1 MTAPLDLVAHG
12 LETSGG
18 GRASAIHLYG
28 ARGAGKTWALEQ
40 AGNAALQRGMRVLT
54 AHGTTEDRELPFA
67 ALAALL
73 APVRGRLQDAAWSAL
88 QPVIR
93 FDQRATDDFAVKV
106 ATFEF
111 LCTLAA
117 ECPTV
122 MLLDDVHLFDAAS
135 REVVTFAVRRA
146 DVDALCCISTD
157 VDSAPLSPNGSV
169 SRIDSLD
176 ADQLSRLLQAR
187 GVASTVAVQCAH
199 AAQGNP
205 GLALAI
211 SDGLSDEQRSG
222 TVPVAVLPR
231 PAGGL
236 ADELQRRLREHGESV
251 CRALVV
257 AAAEHGGE
265 VAAVR
270 SALAALGESG
280 DGLADAE
287 AAGLIEIVG
296 TRIVFADPWTR
307 AAAYHLVAPA
317 SRRAA
322 HRALAGWFQQPNQ
335 AAQRAWHLAA
345 GADGPND
352 AVADALGLLAVDTAH
367 RGAPASAALTAERAA
382 EFAESPSGRDDHLM
396 GALGWWLDAS
406 SVDGVTRVVR
416 QLDPT
421 DPEGRA
427 ALAEAQVFLN
437 GDSAVTLEPTDG
449 PWGRRRARRLQLTD
463 AELAGDHRAVLQLID
478 RRAVEQGRGDDL
490 LSAAVAHRHAGRA
503 REARE
508 HLVRAQA
515 VLDPRSAPGVAA
527 AMLEADLDL
536 LQGRADDAL
545 RTLTRLDGPAPS
557 HREDQRRWL
566 VGRAS
571 LVADPALAPSG
582 APGAFAAPGTG
593 PLGEVRDLI
602 RDGLLRGDVGVL
614 REAVECADARSL
626 PVEAGEARMWQATLA
641 DDRERRALLDLVGAV
656 FHRCGVRGWDGRL
669 AALAAERR
677 SPVAVPRDA
686 AIDALSQAE
695 LRVADAVARGL
706 TNREVSATLLISVKT
721 VDFHLQQ
728 IYRKIGV
735 RSRTELAVRMAG
747 HGTAATGE
755 RR

>member
-1 MTAPLDLVAHG
+1 
-12 LETSGG
+12 
-18 GRASAIHLYG
+18 
-28 ARGAGKTWALEQ
+28 
-40 AGNAALQRGMRVLT
+40 
-54 AHGTTEDRELPFA
+54 
-67 ALAALL
+67 
-73 APVRGRLQDAAWSAL
+73 
-88 QPVIR
+88 
-93 FDQRATDDFAVKV
+93 
-106 ATFEF
+106 
-111 LCTLAA
+111 
-117 ECPTV
+117 
-122 MLLDDVHLFDAAS
+122 
-135 REVVTFAVRRA
+135 
-146 DVDALCCISTD
+146 
-157 VDSAPLSPNGSV
+157 
-169 SRIDSLD
+169 
-176 ADQLSRLLQAR
+176 
-187 GVASTVAVQCAH
+187 
-199 AAQGNP
+199 
-205 GLALAI
+205 
-211 SDGLSDEQRSG
+211 
-222 TVPVAVLPR
+222 
-231 PAGGL
+231 L

-270 SALAALGESG
+270 SALTALGESG

-296 TRIVFADPWTR
+296 TRVVFADPWTR

-335 AAQRAWHLAA
+335 AADRAWHLAA

-352 AVADALGLLAVDTAH
+352 AVAEALGLLAVDTAH

-382 EFAESPSGRDDHLM
+382 EFAESPSGRDDHLL

-437 GDSAVTLEPTDG
+437 GDSAVTPGPTDG
-449 PWGRRRARRLQLTD
+449 PWGRRRARRLQLMD

-490 LSAAVAHRHAGRA
+490 LSAAGAHRHAGRV

-508 HLVRAQA
+508 HLVRAQT

-545 RTLTRLDGPAPS
+545 RTLTRLDATSPP
-557 HREDQRRWL
+557 HRDDRRRWL
-566 VGRAS
+566 AARAS
-571 LVADPALAPSG
+571 LVADPAMGPSAAPD
-582 APGAFAAPGTG
+582 ALVAPGTG

-602 RDGLLRGDVGVL
+602 REGLLRGDVEVL
-614 REAVECADARSL
+614 RSAVECADAHSL

-641 DDRERRALLDLVGAV
+641 DDGARRALLDLVRAV

-669 AALAAERR
+669 AVLAAEQR
-677 SPVAVPRDA
+677 SAVAVPRDA

-747 HGTAATGE
+747 QGTAATGE